1 MLDKKAGEKSSNCK
15 LPLPTPDVKLM
26 IAFSDAE
33 LRDLFTL
40 SIKTDGCQT
49 RKLVLLVD
57 VRTS

>member
-1 MLDKKAGEKSSNCK
+1 
-15 LPLPTPDVKLM
+15 M

-49 RKLVLLVD
+49 RKLIPPRASRDKLTYRRLARV
-57 VRTS
+57 